1 MKWQNDKCDRA
12 WCFRLSFENRE
23 SDLTVFYNTNNLYTS
38 FDLDQTTY
46 ERVKRKGYSVGIFF
60 DLNKSLFAKSFL
72 DLKNFKTNSLD
83 IKNQYSGI
91 LPQHK
96 GIITCDFS
104 QKIICGTTK
113 VTWDR
118 VPQENSLT
126 VNMFRL
132 SLYEQDF
139 FYVLT
144 QRQVIDDVLGKKI
157 VRTSAY
163 QIETD
168 TSRKYLSQASK
179 KYNTTETI
187 KKQNCEDAMRTL
199 FEDDITKNAPKK
211 NNRQIER
218 CGIL

>member
-1 MKWQNDKCDRA
+1 MKWQNDRCDRA
-12 WCFRLSFENRE
+12 YCFKLNFENKE
-23 SDLTVFYNTNNLYTS
+23 SDLTIFYNSNNLFTS
-38 FDLDQTTY
+38 FALDQCTY
-46 ERVKRKGYSVGIFF
+46 ERIKRKGYSVGIFF
-60 DLNKSLFAKSFL
+60 DLDKSLFAKSFL

-96 GIITCDFS
+96 GIIQCDFS
-104 QKIICGTTK
+104 EKIVCNTSK

-118 VPQENSLT
+118 FPQENSLT
-126 VNMFRL
+126 VNLFRL

-144 QRQVIDDVLGKKI
+144 QRQVIDNILGKKL

-163 QIETD
+163 QIETEI
-168 TSRKYLSQASK
+168 SRKYLASASK
-179 KYNTTETI
+179 KYNTTQAI
-187 KKQNCEDAMRTL
+187 QKQNCEDAMRSL
-199 FEDDITKNAPKK
+199 FSDNNDQK